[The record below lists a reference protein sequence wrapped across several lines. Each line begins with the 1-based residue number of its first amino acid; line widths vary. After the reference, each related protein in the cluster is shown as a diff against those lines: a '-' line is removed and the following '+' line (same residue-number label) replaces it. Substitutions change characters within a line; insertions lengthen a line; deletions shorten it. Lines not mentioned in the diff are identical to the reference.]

1 MSGSQVTETVVPTG
15 STATVTESFASTTTI
30 SVSVCSSLITN
41 PTYTPAS
48 ALPNDYTWG
57 CPPGYLCKPPH
68 TGDRAECD
76 VESGL
81 PDVGY
86 VCSPENCILAPPLA
100 VSNQSHYNVSKNYYN
115 LNPTDFGLNYS
126 IFQFSDDTTTSTRK
140 RDMSL
145 QDFIASRK
153 AKRVD
158 ITDAIPPTCWDD
170 CNDAALEPQ
179 MIGKTPALCK
189 SDSAFMENLDNCE
202 ACVTNNADSDTGSD
216 DYSSQLL
223 PTFTQWLNY
232 CSDMTTSTSTTAS
245 TTASTTTSRATTSTE
260 ASVTT
265 TSTSK
270 DTGATT
276 TSTEAT
282 TRATITST
290 QATSTASA
298 TGTSETP
305 EAASSAPATLESTD
319 ETRSSGSSGDSSHS
333 TQTAQSNGSFT
344 TLVPGAIVTTSVSG
358 SLVTTSLPGSI
369 KTSVFPTSASD
380 SAVTT
385 SVSGSILTTS
395 IPGSLLTTAVS
406 GTLVTTSV
414 PGSFVT
420 TSIPGSVATPS
431 GASGQG
437 AGGDGNSAQTS
448 GDGASGSSG
457 SPGGSRTG
465 SAVPSSS
472 SPAFNAATS
481 SNVPHIGA
489 LSLLWAAIAAFL

>member
-1 MSGSQVTETVVPTG
+1 MPGSQVTETVVPTG
-15 STATVTESFASTTTI
+15 STTTVTESSASTTTI

-126 IFQFSDDTTTSTRK
+126 IFQFSDDTTTSTHK

-145 QDFIASRK
+145 RDFIASRK

-216 DYSSQLL
+216 YYSSQLL
-223 PTFTQWLNY
+223 PTFTQWL
-232 CSDMTTSTSTTAS
+232 
-245 TTASTTTSRATTSTE
+245 
-260 ASVTT
+260 
-265 TSTSK
+265 
-270 DTGATT
+270 
-276 TSTEAT
+276 
-282 TRATITST
+282 
-290 QATSTASA
+290 
-298 TGTSETP
+298 
-305 EAASSAPATLESTD
+305 L
-319 ETRSSGSSGDSSHS
+319 
-333 TQTAQSNGSFT
+333 
-344 TLVPGAIVTTSVSG
+344 
-358 SLVTTSLPGSI
+358 
-369 KTSVFPTSASD
+369 
-380 SAVTT
+380 
-385 SVSGSILTTS
+385 
-395 IPGSLLTTAVS
+395 
-406 GTLVTTSV
+406 
-414 PGSFVT
+414 
-420 TSIPGSVATPS
+420 
-431 GASGQG
+431 
-437 AGGDGNSAQTS
+437 
-448 GDGASGSSG
+448 
-457 SPGGSRTG
+457 
-465 SAVPSSS
+465 
-472 SPAFNAATS
+472 
-481 SNVPHIGA
+481 
-489 LSLLWAAIAAFL
+489 